1 MLMPYDV
8 LEKKIECLTVE
19 QQQSVFDYVD
29 FLFSK
34 NSGAQ
39 KKSISVD
46 LVGLLEN
53 SLWRPILMKLQNVLR
68 SICNVYS

>member
-1 MLMPYDV
+1 MPYDV

-34 NSGAQ
+34 NTGVQMKEHKRRPGGLTGEFFMAPDFDETPECF
-39 KKSISVD
+39 KKY
-46 LVGLLEN
+46 
-53 SLWRPILMKLQNVLR
+53 M
-68 SICNVYS
+68 